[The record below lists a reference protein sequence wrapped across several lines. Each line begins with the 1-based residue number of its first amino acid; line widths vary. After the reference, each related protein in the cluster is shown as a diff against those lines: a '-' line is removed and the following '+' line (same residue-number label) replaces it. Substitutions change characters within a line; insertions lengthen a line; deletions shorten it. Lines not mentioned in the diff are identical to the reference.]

1 MATVSRGEY
10 TETVFASVCAWN
22 SSLTLAGLHKH
33 THTGWTTVWLR
44 TVWLRLAGLQGRPS
58 RKWRVRTGIQN
69 VAKSL
74 PSHPPSQDALRC
86 YVLPLYKDFTDPK
99 QTAKLQTPYA
109 EGVLKLGKEMAEV
122 FKTGVPLCLPLR
134 LLSLVHGLNFQAG
147 CRVGRLNYD
156 DFYIPEIAEKIDI
169 RNDYL
174 NWMNSRLHPM
184 SRRESPILFCEY
196 PFLFDPQA
204 KTLLLRCDATRQ
216 GECFPDHPV
225 IRTFWEVFHKLSL
238 EQKKWFL
245 KFLTGTDR
253 VPILGLKA
261 LKLMIQSTADD
272 SFLPVAHTCITQ
284 LDLPKYNTKEKL
296 EYKLLQAVQQSEGF
310 GLTGRAAS
318 RSQQTGRAASRSQQT
333 GACQQEP
340 ADRACQQ
347 EPADR
352 ACRQQEPADRACCQQ
367 EEK

>member
-1 MATVSRGEY
+1 MTICLRTQRQCLPQCALGTAPSRLLACTNTHTHGLDYRLAEDCVAQIGRIAR
-10 TETVFASVCAWN
+10 ETIQEVASSYWHSKRGQESSFAS
-22 SSLTLAGLHKH
+22 
-33 THTGWTTVWLR
+33 
-44 TVWLRLAGLQGRPS
+44 
-58 RKWRVRTGIQN
+58 
-69 VAKSL
+69 
-74 PSHPPSQDALRC
+74 PSQDALRC

-122 FKTGVPLCLPLR
+122 FTLRDRRALVSSLR

-174 NWMNSRLHPM
+174 NGMNSRLHPM

-216 GECFPDHPV
+216 GKCFPDHPV

-238 EQKKWFL
+238 EQKKLFL

-253 VPILGLKA
+253 VPILGMK
-261 LKLMIQSTADD
+261 
-272 SFLPVAHTCITQ
+272 VG
-284 LDLPKYNTKEKL
+284 E
-296 EYKLLQAVQQSEGF
+296 
-310 GLTGRAAS
+310 
-318 RSQQTGRAASRSQQT
+318 
-333 GACQQEP
+333 
-340 ADRACQQ
+340 
-347 EPADR
+347 
-352 ACRQQEPADRACCQQ
+352 RQRER
-367 EEK
+367 ERG